1 MCGIAG
7 WLTYRDQ
14 PEASVLDRMCDVLTH
29 RGPDDRG
36 VYLDGPV
43 GMAMRRLSILDISSG
58 HQPIHNEDQSLW
70 VVFNGEIYNYLE
82 LRRELE
88 QKGHQFYTN
97 SDTETIV
104 HLYEDYGD
112 KAPEKL
118 RGMFAFAVWD
128 KNKQSLFLARDRL
141 GIKPLYYYWDGVTF
155 LFGSEIKSLLAY
167 PGITRGVDL
176 PAVALFFTYGYLP
189 HIRTMFPGI
198 QKLLPGTAAIL
209 HDGNLRTAR
218 YWDLK
223 PSGIRWTSESECVD
237 AFLSLFRDTVKRHLL
252 SDVPIGAFLS
262 GGVDSSLV
270 VAMMSQI
277 MERPVDTF
285 SIGYGFEGAVYDER
299 AYANT
304 VATYCHTNHHEFVVK
319 PDIIDCLPKI
329 IAHYDEPVG
338 DSSAIPN
345 YYLSQCV
352 RQHVTVALSGLGGD
366 ELCAGYERYRGALLA
381 DSYNLL
387 PVFLRERIIAS
398 LVELIPD
405 SKAGHLVPGRAKRFV
420 RSASL
425 SLENRY
431 YHIIAKF
438 NDAERLRL
446 FGPEF
451 HRSVDFPLSGA
462 LYHEYWRSTQGSD
475 SLHRLLET
483 DLQTYLV
490 DDLLTLT
497 DRVSMA
503 HSLEVRVP
511 FLDHEVVEFFW
522 RVPSQLK
529 LKRLTTKYLVKKAAE
544 RLLPKSVIYR
554 RKQGFSVPLTVWFR
568 GALKDYLE
576 ETLGPA
582 SLSHIGFFNSQ
593 YIQTLLDEHRN
604 AKANHDE
611 KLFALLSFVTWY
623 QMYIR

>member
-1 MCGIAG
+1 MCGITG
-7 WLTYRDQ
+7 WLTPRQ
-14 PEASVLDRMCDVLTH
+14 PEAAVLDRMCDALEH

-36 VYLDGPV
+36 VYLDGLV
-43 GMAMRRLSILDISSG
+43 GLAMRRLSILDISSG
-58 HQPIHNEDQSLW
+58 HQPIHNEDESLW
-70 VVFNGEIYNYLE
+70 VVFNGEIYNYVE

-88 QKGHQFYTN
+88 QKGHRFYTN

-112 KAPEKL
+112 ETPEKL

-128 KNKQSLFLARDRL
+128 KKRQSLFLARDRL

-155 LFGSEIKSLLAY
+155 LFASEVKSLLAY
-167 PGITRGVDL
+167 PGIAREVDL
-176 PAVALFFTYGYLP
+176 QAVDQFFTYGYIP
-189 HIRTMFPGI
+189 HVRTMFHGI
-198 QKLLPGTAAIL
+198 QKLLPGTFAVL
-209 HDGNLRTAR
+209 HDADLHTAR

-237 AFLSLFRDTVKRHLL
+237 VFLGVFRDTVKRHLL

-285 SIGYGFEGAVYDER
+285 SIGYGSEGAVYDER
-299 AYANT
+299 VYANQ
-304 VATYCHTNHHEFVVK
+304 VATHCHTNHREFVVQ

-329 IAHYDEPVG
+329 IAHYDEPAG

-366 ELCAGYERYRGALLA
+366 ELCAGYERYRGALFA
-381 DSYNLL
+381 DYYNLL
-387 PVFLRERIIAS
+387 PSFLRERILAPLI
-398 LVELIPD
+398 ELIPD
-405 SKAGHLVPGRAKRFV
+405 SKAGHLIPGRAKRFV

-425 SLENRY
+425 SLQDRY

-438 NDAERLRL
+438 GDAERLRL
-446 FGPEF
+446 FSPDF
-451 HRSVDFPLSGA
+451 CQSVDSTASAA
-462 LYHEYWRSTQGSD
+462 LYHDYWRSTAGTD
-475 SLHRLLET
+475 SLHRLMGL
-483 DLQTYLV
+483 DLRTYLV

-522 RVPSQLK
+522 GIPSELK
-529 LKRLTTKYLVKKAAE
+529 LKRLTTKYLLKKAAE
-544 RLLPKSVIYR
+544 RLLPRSVIYR

-568 GALKDYLE
+568 GVLKDYLE
-576 ETLGPA
+576 DTLGQE
-582 SLSHIGFFNSQ
+582 SLRHIGFFNPQ
-593 YIQTLLDEHRN
+593 YVQILLDEHRN

-623 QMYIR
+623 RMYMR